1 MDEPELAGVSM
12 DPPRASST
20 EMLPLFL
27 TPLQRQNVAAL
38 LLLLAASMQLVGYV
52 ARTEMLRAVGA
63 ATALAPLPN
72 AFADVDGFEA
82 FASDL
87 TLAYRDGN
95 REPRELHVTADQLAR
110 LEGPDERR
118 RLYGAA
124 LFQAP
129 RLPESLWL
137 SVYCHGM
144 DRGGPVRRALGLRD
158 DDERFALTIRTR
170 TRGRHDEWTFEPA
183 CSR

>member
-1 MDEPELAGVSM
+1 MVP
-12 DPPRASST
+12 SS
-20 EMLPLFL
+20 L
-27 TPLQRQNVAAL
+27 TPVQRQNLAAL
-38 LLLLAASMQLVGYV
+38 ILLLVGLVQLAGYV
-52 ARTEMLRAVGA
+52 LRAQMLRAVGA
-63 ATALAPLPN
+63 ATAVAPLPN

-87 TLAYRDGN
+87 TLVYRDSS
-95 REPRELHVTADQLAR
+95 REPRELHLTAEGLAR
-110 LEGPDERR
+110 LAGPDERR
-118 RLYGAA
+118 RMYGAA
-124 LFQAP
+124 FFQAP

-144 DRGGPVRRALGLRD
+144 DRGGPVRRSLGLSD
-158 DDERFALTIRTR
+158 DDHRFALTIRTR

>member
-1 MDEPELAGVSM
+1 MV
-12 DPPRASST
+12 PP
-20 EMLPLFL
+20 FL
-27 TPLQRQNVAAL
+27 TPLQRQNLAAL
-38 LLLLAASMQLVGYV
+38 VLLLIGSLQLAGYV
-52 ARTEMLRAVGA
+52 VRAEMLRAVGA
-63 ATALAPLPN
+63 ATAVAPLPN

-87 TLAYRDGN
+87 TLAYRDSSH
-95 REPRELHVTADQLAR
+95 ESRELHVTAEALAR

-118 RLYGAA
+118 RMYGAA

-144 DRGGPVRRALGLRD
+144 DRGGAVRRALGLRD
-158 DDERFALTIRTR
+158 GDDRFALTIRTR